1 MMYIVS
7 DNAYFSL
14 GFYESLE
21 GSKEGI
27 ECLTFPF
34 EVNLAKKFKNDDFI
48 LLVVEELYLLDRF
61 TFLLPKNIVI
71 VIFIGIPSFHFFEN
85 LMPYRQSDESISLID
100 TSSIPSILKRIFSN
114 NQSRYNY
121 YSLTDRER
129 IIMNFLARGVSVRR
143 VSSIMNINMDIIS
156 ACKNSSLRKLGLK
169 GMNARALFIY
179 KIIAMTKKIAVCV
192 YEPIENIKF

>member
-7 DNAYFSL
+7 DNAYFSR

-34 EVNLAKKFKNDDFI
+34 EVNLAKKFRNDDFI
-48 LLVVEELYLLDRF
+48 LLFVEELCLLDRF
-61 TFLLPKNIVI
+61 TFLLPKNIVT
-71 VIFIGIPSFHFFEN
+71 VIFIGIPSFHFFEK

-129 IIMNFLARGVSVRR
+129 IIMDFLARGVSVRR
-143 VSSIMNINMDIIS
+143 VSSIMNIDVDIIS

-179 KIIAMTKKIAVCV
+179 KIIAMTKKVAVCI
-192 YEPIENIKF
+192 YEPIEKIKS